1 MVHRIM
7 TTTGV
12 RLLLLAV
19 LATTV
24 AAADDAEFAFNLLTD
39 VAPILALFGDAFAK
53 QFMSESLTWVDH
65 LIFAMVPL
73 GIITAITAAIRVQGM
88 QVAKAFVGRA
98 RENRALAEIEL
109 MSSTSGEVC
118 ELFNGNSIV
127 RAMGKPKIEQFL
139 IFPNEY
145 DVLEE
150 KYKESDEAGEE
161 PDDKSCGIHSLRTA
175 TSREPGESKLMVCK
189 LCP

>member
-1 MVHRIM
+1 
-7 TTTGV
+7 
-12 RLLLLAV
+12 
-19 LATTV
+19 
-24 AAADDAEFAFNLLTD
+24 
-39 VAPILALFGDAFAK
+39 
-53 QFMSESLTWVDH
+53 MSESLTWVDH

-127 RAMGKPKIEQFL
+127 RAMGKPKIGQFL
-139 IFPNEY
+139 IFPDEY
-145 DVLEE
+145 KKLEDWH
-150 KYKESDEAGEE
+150 KQPDADGKEHE
-161 PDDKSCGIHSLRTA
+161 DKSCGIHSLRTA
-175 TSREPGESKLMVCK
+175 EESELMQCKRMSEPYFVSLAR
-189 LCP
+189 

>member
-1 MVHRIM
+1 
-7 TTTGV
+7 
-12 RLLLLAV
+12 
-19 LATTV
+19 
-24 AAADDAEFAFNLLTD
+24 
-39 VAPILALFGDAFAK
+39 
-53 QFMSESLTWVDH
+53 MSESLTWVDH

-127 RAMGKPKIEQFL
+127 RAMGAPKIEQFL

-145 DVLEE
+145 DALE
-150 KYKESDEAGEE
+150 KRTNLPMKVMPVKSPRISRVVSIHFGPPLQESQGN
-161 PDDKSCGIHSLRTA
+161 LN
-175 TSREPGESKLMVCK
+175 
-189 LCP
+189 

>member
-1 MVHRIM
+1 
-7 TTTGV
+7 
-12 RLLLLAV
+12 
-19 LATTV
+19 
-24 AAADDAEFAFNLLTD
+24 
-39 VAPILALFGDAFAK
+39 
-53 QFMSESLTWVDH
+53 MSESLTWVDH

-145 DVLEE
+145 TALEE
-150 KYKESDEAGEE
+150 KHKQSDDAGEE
-161 PDDKSCGIHSLRTA
+161 PEDKSCGIHSLRTA

-189 LCP
+189 RMSKPYFVGFAC